1 MTTGT
6 VGTDGTYNAKP
17 AGTSA
22 ESRQFAMLKLSA
34 LVL

>member
-1 MTTGT
+1 MTVT
-6 VGTDGTYNAKP
+6 VGTGGTYKAKP

-22 ESRQFAMLKLSA
+22 ESRQFAVLRLSA